1 MPQFLE
7 WITSNLFIVV
17 IIAGAL
23 ISVFSKKNA
32 KPNGGG
38 EPFGGRGASPQRQ
51 GNPTRRVQP
60 IEHERQSPFAGA
72 PTNSHSGNTDHRSNS
87 QQSGRN
93 TERTN
98 LDEASRQMNAEIEKR
113 LREQRSMQRRTHRA
127 ENAAR
132 QIDRAASG
140 SRSNQSSKTN
150 SNHAA
155 ERNAP
160 PSASTASASSLMSNP
175 TADELRKGVLWAE
188 VLGSPRARKPY
199 SSGRR

>member
-7 WITSNLFIVV
+7 WITNNLFIVV

-23 ISVFSKKNA
+23 FSVFGKKNA

-51 GNPTRRVQP
+51 ANPARLDP
-60 IEHERQSPFAGA
+60 SSDGERQSPFSGA
-72 PTNSHSGNTDHRSNS
+72 PTSSRNGRADRNPDS
-87 QQSGRN
+87 QERGTH

-98 LDEASRQMNAEIEKR
+98 LDQASRRLKGEVEKR
-113 LREQRSMQRRTHRA
+113 LREQRSMQRRTHGI
-127 ENAAR
+127 ENASR
-132 QIDRAASG
+132 QIERAASG
-140 SRSNQSSKTN
+140 SRRNSSTPQN
-150 SNHAA
+150 
-155 ERNAP
+155 
-160 PSASTASASSLMSNP
+160 SASSNNVPSVRTATAASLMSNP

>member
-23 ISVFSKKNA
+23 ISVFGKKNA

-38 EPFGGRGASPQRQ
+38 EPFGGRGASPQGQ
-51 GNPTRRVQP
+51 GNPARRVQSP
-60 IEHERQSPFAGA
+60 DGERQSPFAGA
-72 PTNSHSGNTDHRSNS
+72 PTVSRQSNESRRSDPQRS
-87 QQSGRN
+87 RMN

-113 LREQRSMQRRTHRA
+113 LREQRSMQRGDRSVA
-127 ENAAR
+127 NATR
-132 QIDRAASG
+132 QIERAASG
-140 SRSNQSSKTN
+140 SRSDQASKN
-150 SNHAA
+150 SKKNAA
-155 ERNAP
+155 LDAQ
-160 PSASTASASSLMSNP
+160 AATASSLMSNP
-175 TADELRKGVLWAE
+175 TANELRKGVLWAE

>member
-7 WITSNLFIVV
+7 WITSNFFIVV

-38 EPFGGRGASPQRQ
+38 EPFGGRGASPQGQ
-51 GNPTRRVQP
+51 GNPARRTQTTNG
-60 IEHERQSPFAGA
+60 ERQSPFSGA
-72 PTNSHSGNTDHRSNS
+72 PTDQRNSRGDRSADP
-87 QQSGRN
+87 QERGKQM
-93 TERTN
+93 ERTN
-98 LDEASRQMNAEIEKR
+98 LDQASRQLKGEVEKR
-113 LREQRSMQRRTHRA
+113 LREQRSMQRREHSV
-127 ENAAR
+127 ENASR
-132 QIDRAASG
+132 QIERAASG
-140 SRSNQSSKTN
+140 SRRNSSTPQN
-150 SNHAA
+150 
-155 ERNAP
+155 
-160 PSASTASASSLMSNP
+160 SASSNNVPSVRTATAASLMSNP

>member
-7 WITSNLFIVV
+7 WITSNFFIV
-17 IIAGAL
+17 IIIVGAL
-23 ISVFSKKNA
+23 ISVFGKKNA

-51 GNPTRRVQP
+51 GNPARRVQP
-60 IEHERQSPFAGA
+60 AEGERQSPFNGA
-72 PTNSHSGNTDHRSNS
+72 PTSSRQSNENRRSDSQRSGM
-87 QQSGRN
+87 N

-113 LREQRSMQRRTHRA
+113 LREQRSMQRGERSVA
-127 ENAAR
+127 NATR
-132 QIDRAASG
+132 QIERAVSG
-140 SRSNQSSKTN
+140 SRKDSSKPKN
-150 SNHAA
+150 STSSDTAL
-155 ERNAP
+155 
-160 PSASTASASSLMSNP
+160 SVQTASASSLMSNP